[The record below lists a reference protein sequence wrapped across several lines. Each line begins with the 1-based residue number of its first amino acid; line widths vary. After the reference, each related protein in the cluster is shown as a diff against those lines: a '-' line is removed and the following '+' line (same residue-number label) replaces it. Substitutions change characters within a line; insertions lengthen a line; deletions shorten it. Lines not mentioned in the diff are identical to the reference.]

1 MATWLG
7 FQFRRFSLRAI
18 KSPAMRF
25 RPPPPYRR
33 VLEHR
38 YRRSMWPQ
46 CQQGICSAGCGS
58 PPGRAGPPFRCV
70 FGAFFQCCRVRGRE
84 IVPRVDL
91 PCSGTRCFP
100 AYRINKPAAAAAG
113 LPLPLPNAAFFPTP
127 ARLDIEP
134 SLVLRR
140 HSSCADGLCLRRR
153 FLIPLQGKDIPDQM
167 ALGQ

>member
-1 MATWLG
+1 
-7 FQFRRFSLRAI
+7 
-18 KSPAMRF
+18 
-25 RPPPPYRR
+25 
-33 VLEHR
+33 
-38 YRRSMWPQ
+38 MWPQ

-140 HSSCADGLCLRRR
+140 HSCLLCRRLVPPTPLSDPATGQRHTRSDGTGTVTRRPR
-153 FLIPLQGKDIPDQM
+153 CRSTGSYGPPGPPARPPVSAVSSPK
-167 ALGQ
+167 